1 MQTGVRRAAAFFSRE
16 IESHGDSTKTNAEKL
31 HEEAARRKQL
41 REAKAKLNQALL
53 DANRH
58 KSAEEV
64 AKEMKIQSERV
75 AAEEA
80 ARKKKAEEDE
90 KAVRAARKAQL
101 NAQWSGKGGDL
112 TPSGTPMSSPRG
124 K

>member
-1 MQTGVRRAAAFFSRE
+1 MRRAAAFFSRE

-53 DANRH
+53 DANKQ

-64 AKEMKIQSERV
+64 ARDMKVQSERV

-90 KAVRAARKAQL
+90 RAQRAARKAQL
-101 NAQWSGKGGDL
+101 NAQWSAKGSDL
-112 TPSGTPMSSPRG
+112 SSDTPVSSPRG